1 MKMLEINTI
10 AQFLDLP
17 TQLRDE
23 VQKAIRAKDR
33 LDNWLR
39 AQNKRIG
46 TDLPKMEPHW
56 EPCRSCKP
64 WGHPGWVWRE
74 EHERDNSDI
83 HPSQI
88 GKCLKALWFAC
99 SGYAGQLEE
108 FIDSRT
114 QMIFDIGSAWHL
126 VMQHYGAQG
135 AWGDKNLYR
144 AEVPID
150 PDAVTFDGHP
160 IHPLANQLWI
170 KGHVDAVVDKYLID
184 NVPGIGPVSIRLVH
198 EYKTI
203 NSNGYSKLLRPMPSH
218 KYQATI
224 YAAVLDIPIVV
235 YLYTNKDDC
244 KTADF
249 PVPFDHTIWNEVA
262 AKISQVQGYVNS
274 EQVPPW
280 EITSAVK
287 NQAECME
294 CGYRKS
300 CQPPLKQIGRSG

>member
-1 MKMLEINTI
+1 MLEINTI
-10 AQFLDLP
+10 NQFLELP

-23 VQKAIRAKDR
+23 VQKAIKAKER

-39 AQNKRIG
+39 SQNKRAGVEKAKI
-46 TDLPKMEPHW
+46 DPHW
-56 EPCRSCKP
+56 EQCRSCAP
-64 WGHPGWVWRE
+64 WGQPGWVWKE
-74 EHERDNSDI
+74 DHDRDNSDI

-88 GKCLKALWFAC
+88 QKCVKALWFAC

-108 FIDSRT
+108 FIDPRL
-114 QMIFDIGSAWHL
+114 QMIFDLGHLWHSVLQRYGSR
-126 VMQHYGAQG
+126 G
-135 AWGDKNLYR
+135 AWGPPELYQ

-150 PDAVTFDGHP
+150 PDAKTFDGHP
-160 IHPLANQLWI
+160 VHPLAEQYWI
-170 KGHVDAVVDKYLID
+170 KGHVDAVVDKYFLE
-184 NVPGIGPVSIRLVH
+184 NVPGIGPMSIRLVH

-203 NSNGYSKLLRPMPSH
+203 NSNNYTKLTRPKPDH

-224 YAAVLDIPIVV
+224 YAAVLDVPIVV

-249 PVPFDHTIWNEVA
+249 PVPFDHTIWNEVVQ
-262 AKISQVQGYVNS
+262 KIVTVQEYVNGQ
-274 EQVPPW
+274 QVPPW

-294 CGYRKS
+294 CGYRKL
-300 CQPPLKQIGRSG
+300 CQPPLKQIGR